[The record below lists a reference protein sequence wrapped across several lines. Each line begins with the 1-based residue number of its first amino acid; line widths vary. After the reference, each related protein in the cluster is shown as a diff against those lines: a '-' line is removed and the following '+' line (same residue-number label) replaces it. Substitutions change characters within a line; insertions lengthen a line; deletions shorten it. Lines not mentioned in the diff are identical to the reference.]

1 MIAASSPG
9 FHPRCCAVAILG
21 PAAVDPPRRP
31 LRLLESPRAQAG
43 FPSPAADYVEG
54 ALDLNELLVTNA
66 PATFFVRASGR
77 SQIDLGILDG
87 DILQVD
93 RSVAPSSGRLVV
105 AVVDGTLF
113 VKEFRRARGRIA
125 LMSNNAAE
133 APSYP
138 PVYLDQAQ
146 DHVIWGC
153 VVSVIRKLR

>member
-1 MIAASSPG
+1 MIAASSSGSCPS
-9 FHPRCCAVAILG
+9 FAAILG
-21 PAAVDPPRRP
+21 SAAVDPPRRRF
-31 LRLLESPRAQAG
+31 RLLESPRALAG

-77 SQIDLGILDG
+77 SQIDIGIFDG

-93 RSVAPSSGRLVV
+93 RSVLPVNGRLVV

-113 VKEFRRARGRIA
+113 VKEFRRAAERIA
-125 LMSNNAAE
+125 LVSNNAAE
-133 APSYP
+133 ACAYP
-138 PVYLDQAQ
+138 PLYLDQAQ
-146 DHVIWGC
+146 EHAIWGC

>member
-1 MIAASSPG
+1 MLAALSNPIL
-9 FHPRCCAVAILG
+9 RAAI
-21 PAAVDPPRRP
+21 DPPRRAFV
-31 LRLLESPRAQAG
+31 LLESPRAQAG

-54 ALDLNELLVTNA
+54 ALDLNALLVTNA

-93 RSVAPSSGRLVV
+93 RSVAPAPGRLVV

-113 VKEFRRARGRIA
+113 VKEFRRIGGRIA
-125 LMSNNAAE
+125 LLSNNHVEAA
-133 APSYP
+133 AYP
-138 PVYLDQAQ
+138 PTYLDQAQ
-146 DHVIWGC
+146 EHAIWGC

>member
-1 MIAASSPG
+1 MNVALHPARRHPHAASY
-9 FHPRCCAVAILG
+9 LG
-21 PAAVDPPRRP
+21 EAKVDPPKRSF
-31 LRLLESPRAQAG
+31 LLFESPHAQAG

-93 RSVAPSSGRLVV
+93 RAVPPSSGRLVV

-113 VKEFRRARGRIA
+113 VKEFRRKAGRIA
-125 LMSNNAAE
+125 LLSNNAAE
-133 APSYP
+133 AAAYP
-138 PVYLDQAQ
+138 PVYLDEAQ
-146 DHVIWGC
+146 DHAIWGS

>member
-1 MIAASSPG
+1 MYAASLPG
-9 FHPRCCAVAILG
+9 SLPCFVVAVLG
-21 PAAVDPPRRP
+21 PAAVDPPRRAF
-31 LRLLESPRAQAG
+31 RLLESPRAQAG

-77 SQIDLGILDG
+77 SQIDIGVFEG

-93 RSVAPSSGRLVV
+93 RSVTPRTGKLVV

-113 VKEFRRARGRIA
+113 VKEFRRAGGRVA
-125 LMSNNAAE
+125 LISNNAVE
-133 APSYP
+133 AAAYP

-146 DHVIWGC
+146 EHAIWGC
-153 VVSVIRKLR
+153 VVSVIRQLR

>member
-1 MIAASSPG
+1 MIAAIP
-9 FHPRCCAVAILG
+9 LG
-21 PAAVDPPRRP
+21 PSLMFTATYIGQAVIDPPRREF
-31 LRLLESPRAQAG
+31 LLLESPRAQAG

-54 ALDLNELLVTNA
+54 ALDLNALLVTNA

-77 SQIDLGILDG
+77 SQVDLGIFDG

-93 RSVAPSSGRLVV
+93 RSVSPASGRLVV

-113 VKEFRRARGRIA
+113 VKEFRRAAGRIA
-125 LMSNNAAE
+125 LLSNNAAE
-133 APSYP
+133 AAAYP

-146 DHVIWGC
+146 EHVIWGC

>member
-1 MIAASSPG
+1 MGS
-9 FHPRCCAVAILG
+9 
-21 PAAVDPPRRP
+21 AAVDPPRRAF
-31 LRLLESPRAQAG
+31 RLLESPRALAG

-93 RSVAPSSGRLVV
+93 RSVTPCSGRLVV
-105 AVVDGTLF
+105 AVVDDTLF
-113 VKEFRRARGRIA
+113 VKEFRRKGGRIA

-133 APSYP
+133 ASVYP
-138 PVYLDQAQ
+138 PVYLDEAQ
-146 DHVIWGC
+146 HHAIWGC